1 MPAKTGDAARALSG
15 AALAIALLAAP
26 VALRSEGAAGVVKVT
41 SDPAGADIWIDDIPR
56 GATPALIEVDP
67 GRHALRLE
75 HPGYRPVIRYI
86 EVVAGRLHKQ
96 HVALDPEAGGPAAS
110 RPPRQKVARLMP
122 SAKVQRL
129 EDSDADAAPGTVTI
143 ATTPPGLRVFM
154 NDELIPQPTPVI
166 FDIRPGI
173 YELRI
178 EDQGETVFRRTI
190 FVRPNA
196 VSDLDLLIRKARRID
211 YSDPWQ

>member
-1 MPAKTGDAARALSG
+1 
-15 AALAIALLAAP
+15 
-26 VALRSEGAAGVVKVT
+26 VT
-41 SDPAGADIWIDDIPR
+41 SDPPGAQVWVDDIPR
-56 GATPALIEVDP
+56 GATPALIEAGP
-67 GRHALRLE
+67 GRHSLRLE
-75 HPGYRPVIRYI
+75 HPGYRPVIRYFD
-86 EVVAGRLHKQ
+86 VVAERLHKQ
-96 HVALDPEAGGPAAS
+96 HVTLDPELGGSGAS
-110 RPPRQKVARLMP
+110 RPVRPKLAKFIP

-129 EDSDADAAPGTVTI
+129 EKSGADAAPGTVTI

-166 FDIRPGI
+166 FEIRPGI

>member
-1 MPAKTGDAARALSG
+1 MPL
-15 AALAIALLAAP
+15 AALATALSIAP
-26 VALRSEGAAGVVKVT
+26 VALRSQGTIGVVKVT
-41 SDPAGADIWIDDIPR
+41 SDPAGARVWIDDVPS
-56 GATPALIEVDP
+56 GVTPALIEAGP
-67 GRHALRLE
+67 GRHSLRLE

-86 EVVAGRLHKQ
+86 EVAADRLRKQ
-96 HVALDPEAGGPAAS
+96 HVTLDPETGAPAA
-110 RPPRQKVARLMP
+110 PRSATRKTATSAS

-129 EDSDADAAPGTVTI
+129 ENSGADTAPGTVTV

-166 FDIRPGI
+166 FEIRPGI

-178 EDQGETVFRRTI
+178 EDQGETVFRRTL

-196 VSDLDLLIRKARRID
+196 VSDLDLLIRKSRRID